1 MTTVEDR
8 QVRHCNWVRFLKY
21 SSSPGDVNLV
31 GIKVKDEV
39 VFQTV
44 KTILPNEEIIA
55 YLRDPND
62 ETEHEA
68 TFSET
73 ATGWLY
79 CSFLNRKKQQHEH

>member
-21 SSSPGDVNLV
+21 STSHRDVNIV

-55 YLRDPND
+55 YLRDPSD

-68 TFSET
+68 TLSET
-73 ATGWLY
+73 ATGSGY
-79 CSFLNRKKQQHEH
+79 FSI